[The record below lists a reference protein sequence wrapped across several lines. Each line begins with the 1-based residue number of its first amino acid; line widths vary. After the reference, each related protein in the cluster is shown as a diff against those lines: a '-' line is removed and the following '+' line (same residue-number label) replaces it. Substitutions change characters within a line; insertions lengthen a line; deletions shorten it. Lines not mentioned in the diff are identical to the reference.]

1 MGSRKYWHKWGR
13 RRERGEGRK
22 KERLGG
28 GSTAAA
34 MVEFSPLFVEGGKK
48 GSSNLTGAGGG
59 RRNELGQEKR
69 LRESPFAR
77 IFKGKKRRG
86 LGIANFLFYPA
97 KFCSSHSFLY
107 FSATRVNFLA
117 KPKEQKDRAK
127 EEWGE

>member
-22 KERLGG
+22 KERLG

-77 IFKGKKRRG
+77 IFKEKNEEEDWESPTFFIRQ
-86 LGIANFLFYPA
+86 
-97 KFCSSHSFLY
+97 SFAL
-107 FSATRVNFLA
+107 L
-117 KPKEQKDRAK
+117 P
-127 EEWGE
+127 